1 MCELKS
7 CIPSSV
13 AYQTSIIVLHFLGH
27 QWLGKNKEN
36 TKSETNARRSASFS
50 FNAPHLDWVLLQ
62 ALSFTHLKKNSRK
75 WCLSHGAY
83 WARWLLLSLQEIFL
97 QEWKCKILQQLFNKL
112 VINNYFQ
119 AQTMTLFFE
128 TRYKIWVWFVVCHA
142 YSGWCPSR
150 HLSWGRGIVRHQIHK
165 GREWIKSNMESVLGL
180 WFKSGR
186 YSSNGSLVPCDLW
199 RNQQSSEEVKKEEGG
214 SVLHRDINSKS
225 IVQLHVTRNL

>member
-7 CIPSSV
+7 YIPSSV
-13 AYQTSIIVLHFLGH
+13 AYQTGIIVLHFLGH
-27 QWLGKNKEN
+27 QRLGKNKEN

-62 ALSFTHLKKNSRK
+62 ALSFTDLKKNSRK

-150 HLSWGRGIVRHQIHK
+150 YLSWGRGIVRHQIHK

>member
-1 MCELKS
+1 MQGG
-7 CIPSSV
+7 V
-13 AYQTSIIVLHFLGH
+13 HHFLLMLFILIG
-27 QWLGKNKEN
+27 
-36 TKSETNARRSASFS
+36 SCSR
-50 FNAPHLDWVLLQ
+50 
-62 ALSFTHLKKNSRK
+62 LS
-75 WCLSHGAY
+75 
-83 WARWLLLSLQEIFL
+83 LLLTSKKFKKMMPIPWGILSKVTVAFFAGNIL
-97 QEWKCKILQQLFNKL
+97 CKILQQLFNKL

-150 HLSWGRGIVRHQIHK
+150 YLSWGRGIVRHQIHK

-180 WFKSGR
+180 WFKSSR

>member
-1 MCELKS
+1 MGLT
-7 CIPSSV
+7 P
-13 AYQTSIIVLHFLGH
+13 G
-27 QWLGKNKEN
+27 
-36 TKSETNARRSASFS
+36 SFFYS
-50 FNAPHLDWVLLQ
+50 PQN
-62 ALSFTHLKKNSRK
+62 NSRK

-97 QEWKCKILQQLFNKL
+97 QEWKCKILQQLFNKS

-150 HLSWGRGIVRHQIHK
+150 YLSWGRGIVRHQIHK

-225 IVQLHVTRNL
+225 IVQLHVTRNLYYFLSVAIVYFMIGPKN

>member
-27 QWLGKNKEN
+27 QRLGKNKEN

-75 WCLSHGAY
+75 WCLSHGTY

-150 HLSWGRGIVRHQIHK
+150 YLSWGRGIVRHQIHK

>member
-1 MCELKS
+1 MGRIEQGDCCFLCRKCFCKS
-7 CIPSSV
+7 
-13 AYQTSIIVLHFLGH
+13 
-27 QWLGKNKEN
+27 GKE
-36 TKSETNARRSASFS
+36 
-50 FNAPHLDWVLLQ
+50 
-62 ALSFTHLKKNSRK
+62 
-75 WCLSHGAY
+75 
-83 WARWLLLSLQEIFL
+83 
-97 QEWKCKILQQLFNKL
+97 CKILQQLFNES

-119 AQTMTLFFE
+119 VQTMTLFFE

-150 HLSWGRGIVRHQIHK
+150 YLSWGRGIVRHQIHK

>member
-27 QWLGKNKEN
+27 QRLGKNKEN

-150 HLSWGRGIVRHQIHK
+150 YLSWGRGIVRHQIHK

-225 IVQLHVTRNL
+225 IVQFHVTRNL

>member
-27 QWLGKNKEN
+27 QRLGKNKEN

-150 HLSWGRGIVRHQIHK
+150 YLSWGRGIVRHQIHK

-199 RNQQSSEEVKKEEGG
+199 CNQQSSEEVKKEEGG